1 MQPNQATDPAT
12 DRTTEAMTDTGKQT
26 LGFQTE
32 VTQLLDLMIH
42 ALYSNREIF
51 LRELISNASDACDKL
66 RFEAIDNDKLYEDD
80 SELGIRITA
89 DRDARTIRISDNG
102 VGLSREEA
110 ISNLGTIA
118 RSGTREFFSRL
129 TGDAAKDSNLIG
141 QFGVGF
147 YSSFIVAKRVVVES
161 RRAGMPSDQGVRWS
175 SEGAGE
181 FTVENIDRA
190 QRGTDV
196 TLYLRDNEPDA
207 EDGHEYDSLL
217 EDYKLRSIVRN
228 YSDHISLPIRMKKTQ
243 WDKDKQKTVETDEWE
258 TVNQA
263 RALWLRPKSELTE
276 NDYQEFYRHLSGD
289 TDAPLAYTHNRV
301 EGRTEYTQLLF
312 VPRRAPFDIWDRQQ
326 RHGIRLYVRR
336 VFIMADAEQLMPAYL
351 RFVKGII
358 DSNDLPLN
366 VSREILQESRDVK
379 AIREGC
385 AKRVL
390 SMLEDMAENR
400 KSDYAVFW
408 REFGQVLKEGIG
420 EDIGNQARIAGL
432 LRFNSTVEAPA
443 QPAADVAAK
452 SAQDGKG
459 GKGGEDATTPGAAT
473 QTGDGAT
480 AGGEAPGQ
488 AGEGREKESKG
499 KADDATAAAASD
511 QEDADKLVSLA
522 TYKARMK
529 AGQESIYYV
538 TAETLAAAKNSPHLE
553 IFYKKGIEVLLLSDR
568 VDEWM
573 LSFLTEFDGTP
584 LVSVSRGSLDL
595 GKLAD
600 EEERKRT
607 EQVAGDFK
615 ELIERIAKSLG
626 ERVKEV
632 RVTDRLTDSA
642 SCLVS
647 AEGDISGTLE
657 RLLKQ
662 AGQQAPER
670 KPILEINPQHPLV
683 KQLRTESSSRFDDWS
698 SLLFDQALLAEG
710 GKLEDPSGFVKRM
723 NDLLLALAMASR

>member
-1 MQPNQATDPAT
+1 M
-12 DRTTEAMTDTGKQT
+12 TESGKQT

-32 VTQLLDLMIH
+32 VRQLLDLMIH

-66 RFEAIDNDKLYEDD
+66 RFEAIDNDKLYEGDA
-80 SELGIRITA
+80 ELGIRISV

-110 ISNLGTIA
+110 IANLGTIA

-161 RRAGMPSDQGVRWS
+161 RRAGLPADQGVRWS
-175 SEGAGE
+175 SEGTGD
-181 FTVENIDRA
+181 FTVETIERSA
-190 QRGTDV
+190 RGTDV
-196 TLYLRDNEPDA
+196 TLYLRDNEADA
-207 EDGHEYDSLL
+207 DNGHEYDSLL
-217 EDYKLRSIVRN
+217 EDYKLRGIVRN
-228 YSDHISLPIRMKKTQ
+228 YSDHISLPIRMKKAQ
-243 WDKDKQKTVETDEWE
+243 WDKDQQKMVETDEWE

-263 RALWLRPKSELTE
+263 RALWLRPKNELAE
-276 NDYQEFYRHLSGD
+276 NDYHEFYRHLSGD
-289 TDAPLAYTHNRV
+289 SDAPLAYTHNRV

-326 RHGIRLYVRR
+326 RHGLRLYVRR

-351 RFVKGII
+351 RFVKGVI

-400 KSDYAVFW
+400 PADYSVFW

-420 EDIGNQARIAGL
+420 EDIGNQARIAAL
-432 LRFNSTVEAPA
+432 LRFNSTVDAPA
-443 QPAADVAAK
+443 KPPAGPAAEQGEVGESPDEAKPAEAKAAE
-452 SAQDGKG
+452 A
-459 GKGGEDATTPGAAT
+459 EAAGAAAHEA
-473 QTGDGAT
+473 TGDA
-480 AGGEAPGQ
+480 
-488 AGEGREKESKG
+488 
-499 KADDATAAAASD
+499 
-511 QEDADKLVSLA
+511 DADRLVSLA

-529 AGQESIYYV
+529 SGQASIYYV
-538 TAETLAAAKNSPHLE
+538 TAETLAAARNSPHLE
-553 IFYKKGIEVLLLSDR
+553 IFRKKGIEVLLLCDR

-600 EEERKRT
+600 EEERKKT
-607 EQVAGDFK
+607 EAVAGEFK
-615 ELIERIAKSLG
+615 ELTERIAKSLG

-632 RVTDRLTDSA
+632 RVSDRLTDSA
-642 SCLVS
+642 SCLVT

-670 KPILEINPQHPLV
+670 RPILEINPQHPLV
-683 KQLRTESSSRFDDWS
+683 KQLPSETSARFDDWS

-710 GKLEDPSGFVKRM
+710 GKLDDPAGFVKRM
-723 NDLLLALAMASR
+723 NDLLLALSMASR

>member
-1 MQPNQATDPAT
+1 
-12 DRTTEAMTDTGKQT
+12 MTDTADSGKQT
-26 LGFQTE
+26 LGFQAE
-32 VTQLLDLMIH
+32 VRQLLDLMIH

-66 RFEAIDNDKLYEDD
+66 RFEAIDNDKLYEGEA
-80 SELGIRITA
+80 ELGIRITV

-102 VGLSREEA
+102 IGLSREEA
-110 ISNLGTIA
+110 VANLGTIA

-147 YSSFIVAKRVVVES
+147 YSSFIVAKQVVVES
-161 RRAGMPSDQGVRWS
+161 RRAGLPADHGVRWT

-181 FTVENIDRA
+181 FTVEPIERS

-207 EDGHEYDSLL
+207 EDGHEFDSLL

-228 YSDHISLPIRMKKTQ
+228 YSDHISLPIQMRKTQ

-263 RALWLRPKSELTE
+263 RALWLRPKGELGE
-276 NDYQEFYRHLSGD
+276 NDYQEFYRHLSND
-289 TDAPLAYTHNRV
+289 TDAPLAYTHNKV

-351 RFVKGII
+351 RFVKGVI

-400 KSDYAVFW
+400 KDDYAVFW

-420 EDIGNQARIAGL
+420 EDIGNQARIAAL
-432 LRFNSTVEAPA
+432 LRFNSTMDAPA
-443 QPAADVAAK
+443 
-452 SAQDGKG
+452 SA
-459 GKGGEDATTPGAAT
+459 P
-473 QTGDGAT
+473 
-480 AGGEAPGQ
+480 
-488 AGEGREKESKG
+488 
-499 KADDATAAAASD
+499 AAAADASD
-511 QEDADKLVSLA
+511 ESKPESKEDGKDQAKDEAKVAAGDEAKAEAAEKSDAERLVSLA
-522 TYKARMK
+522 AYKARMK
-529 AGQESIYYV
+529 PGQESIYYV
-538 TAETLAAAKNSPHLE
+538 TGETLAAARNSPHLE
-553 IFYKKGIEVLLLSDR
+553 IFRKKGIEVLLLCDR

-573 LSFLTEFDGTP
+573 LSFLTEFDGTA
-584 LVSVSRGSLDL
+584 LASVSRGSLDL

-607 EQVAGDFK
+607 EAVAGEFK
-615 ELIERIAKSLG
+615 DLTERIGKSLG
-626 ERVKEV
+626 DRVKEV

-670 KPILEINPQHPLV
+670 RPILEINPQHPLV
-683 KQLRTESSSRFDDWS
+683 KQLRAETSSRFDDWS

-723 NDLLLALAMASR
+723 NDLLLALTMASR

>member
-1 MQPNQATDPAT
+1 M
-12 DRTTEAMTDTGKQT
+12 TETGKQT

-32 VTQLLDLMIH
+32 VRQLLDLMIH

-66 RFEAIDNDKLYEDD
+66 RFEAIDNDKLYEGDA
-80 SELGIRITA
+80 ELGIRITV

-102 VGLSREEA
+102 IGLSREEA

-161 RRAGMPSDQGVRWS
+161 RRAGLPADQGVRWS
-175 SEGAGE
+175 SEGTGD
-181 FTVENIDRA
+181 FTIENIERSA
-190 QRGTDV
+190 RGTDV
-196 TLYLRDNEPDA
+196 TLYLRDNETDA
-207 EDGHEYDSLL
+207 DNGHEYDSLL
-217 EDYKLRSIVRN
+217 EDYKLRGIVRN
-228 YSDHISLPIRMKKTQ
+228 YSDHISLPIRMRKTQ
-243 WDKDKQKTVETDEWE
+243 WDKDQQKTVETDEWE

-263 RALWLRPKSELTE
+263 RALWLRPKNELGE
-276 NDYQEFYRHLSGD
+276 NDYHEFYRHLSGD
-289 TDAPLAYTHNRV
+289 GDAPLAYTHNRV

-351 RFVKGII
+351 RFVKGVI

-400 KSDYAVFW
+400 PADYAVFW

-420 EDIGNQARIAGL
+420 EDIGNQARIAAL
-432 LRFNSTVEAPA
+432 LRFNSTVDAPA
-443 QPAADVAAK
+443 QAPGEAAGEASAGEAKDQVKDEAKDPAKNAQPEPAADGGDAK
-452 SAQDGKG
+452 
-459 GKGGEDATTPGAAT
+459 AT
-473 QTGDGAT
+473 D
-480 AGGEAPGQ
+480 
-488 AGEGREKESKG
+488 
-499 KADDATAAAASD
+499 ASD
-511 QEDADKLVSLA
+511 SANLVSLA
-522 TYKARMK
+522 AYKARMK
-529 AGQESIYYV
+529 PGQASIYYV
-538 TAETLAAAKNSPHLE
+538 TAETLAAARNSPHLE
-553 IFYKKGIEVLLLSDR
+553 IFRKKGIEVLLLCDR

-600 EEERKRT
+600 EEDRKKT
-607 EQVAGDFK
+607 EAVAGEFK
-615 ELIERIAKSLG
+615 ELTERVAKSLG

-683 KQLRTESSSRFDDWS
+683 KQLRSETSARFDDWS

-710 GKLEDPSGFVKRM
+710 GKLDDPAGFVKRM

>member
-1 MQPNQATDPAT
+1 
-12 DRTTEAMTDTGKQT
+12 MTDTGKQT

-32 VTQLLDLMIH
+32 VRQLLDLMIH

-66 RFEAIDNDKLYEDD
+66 RFEAIDDDKLYEGDPD
-80 SELGIRITA
+80 LGIRITV
-89 DRDARTIRISDNG
+89 DREARTIRISDNG
-102 VGLSREEA
+102 IGLSREEA

-147 YSSFIVAKRVVVES
+147 YSSFIVSRRVVVES
-161 RRAGMPSDQGVRWS
+161 RRAGLPADQGVRWT
-175 SEGAGE
+175 SEGAGD
-181 FTVENIDRA
+181 FTVETIERSA
-190 QRGTDV
+190 RGTDV

-207 EDGHEYDSLL
+207 DNGHEYDSLL
-217 EDYKLRSIVRN
+217 EDYKLRGIVRN
-228 YSDHISLPIRMKKTQ
+228 YSDHISLPIRMRKTQ

-276 NDYQEFYRHLSGD
+276 NDYHEFYRHLSGD
-289 TDAPLAYTHNRV
+289 GDAPLAYTHNKV

-351 RFVKGII
+351 RFVKGVI

-390 SMLEDMAENR
+390 SMLEDMAEHR
-400 KSDYAVFW
+400 KEDYAVFW

-420 EDIGNQARIAGL
+420 EDIGNQARIAAL
-432 LRFNSTVEAPA
+432 LRFNSSVDAPA
-443 QPAADVAAK
+443 QPDTAAGAK
-452 SAQDGKG
+452 DDAKA
-459 GKGGEDATTPGAAT
+459 EDKAEDKAAT
-473 QTGDGAT
+473 QDDGKVEGAAADQAAGGSAGGAAEAADKDTGD
-480 AGGEAPGQ
+480 
-488 AGEGREKESKG
+488 R
-499 KADDATAAAASD
+499 
-511 QEDADKLVSLA
+511 LVSLA
-522 TYKARMK
+522 AYKARMK
-529 AGQESIYYV
+529 PGQEAIYYV
-538 TAETLAAAKNSPHLE
+538 TGETLAAAKNSPHLE
-553 IFYKKGIEVLLLSDR
+553 IFRKKGIEVLLLSDR

-573 LSFLTEFDGTP
+573 LSFLTEFDGTA

-607 EQVAGDFK
+607 ETVAGEFK
-615 ELIERIAKSLG
+615 ELTERIGKSLG
-626 ERVKEV
+626 DRVKEV

-683 KQLRTESSSRFDDWS
+683 KQLRSETSSRFDDWS

-723 NDLLLALAMASR
+723 NDLLLALTMVSR

>member
-1 MQPNQATDPAT
+1 
-12 DRTTEAMTDTGKQT
+12 MTDTADSGKQT
-26 LGFQTE
+26 LGFQAE
-32 VTQLLDLMIH
+32 VRQLLDLMIH

-66 RFEAIDNDKLYEDD
+66 RFEAIDNDKLYEGEA
-80 SELGIRITA
+80 ELGIRITV

-102 VGLSREEA
+102 IGLSREEA
-110 ISNLGTIA
+110 VANLGTIA

-147 YSSFIVAKRVVVES
+147 YSSFIVAKQVVVES
-161 RRAGMPSDQGVRWS
+161 RRAGLPADQGVRWT

-181 FTVENIDRA
+181 FTVEPIERS

-207 EDGHEYDSLL
+207 EDGHEFDSLL

-228 YSDHISLPIRMKKTQ
+228 YSDHISLPIQMRKTQ

-263 RALWLRPKSELTE
+263 RALWLRPKGELGE
-276 NDYQEFYRHLSGD
+276 NDYQEFYRHLSND
-289 TDAPLAYTHNRV
+289 TDAPLAYTHNKV

-351 RFVKGII
+351 RFVKGVI

-400 KSDYAVFW
+400 KDDYAVFW

-420 EDIGNQARIAGL
+420 EDIGNQARIAAL
-432 LRFNSTVEAPA
+432 LRFNSTMDAPA
-443 QPAADVAAK
+443 
-452 SAQDGKG
+452 SA
-459 GKGGEDATTPGAAT
+459 P
-473 QTGDGAT
+473 
-480 AGGEAPGQ
+480 
-488 AGEGREKESKG
+488 
-499 KADDATAAAASD
+499 AAAADASD
-511 QEDADKLVSLA
+511 ESKPESKEDGKDQAKDEAKVAAGDEAKAEAAEKSDAERLVSLA
-522 TYKARMK
+522 AYKARMK
-529 AGQESIYYV
+529 PGQESIYYV
-538 TAETLAAAKNSPHLE
+538 TGETLAAARNSPHLE
-553 IFYKKGIEVLLLSDR
+553 IFRKKGIEVLLLCDR

-573 LSFLTEFDGTP
+573 LSFLTEFDGTA
-584 LVSVSRGSLDL
+584 LASVSRGSLDL

-607 EQVAGDFK
+607 EAVAGEFK
-615 ELIERIAKSLG
+615 DLTERIGKSLG
-626 ERVKEV
+626 DRVKEV

-670 KPILEINPQHPLV
+670 RPILEINPQHPLV
-683 KQLRTESSSRFDDWS
+683 KQLRAETSSRFDDWS

-723 NDLLLALAMASR
+723 NDLLLALTVASR

>member
-1 MQPNQATDPAT
+1 
-12 DRTTEAMTDTGKQT
+12 MTDTADSGKQT
-26 LGFQTE
+26 LGFQAE
-32 VTQLLDLMIH
+32 VRQLLDLMIH

-66 RFEAIDNDKLYEDD
+66 RFEAIDNDKLYEGEA
-80 SELGIRITA
+80 ELGIRITV

-102 VGLSREEA
+102 IGLSREEA
-110 ISNLGTIA
+110 VANLGTIA

-147 YSSFIVAKRVVVES
+147 YSSFIVAKQVVVES
-161 RRAGMPSDQGVRWS
+161 RRAGLPADQGVRWT

-181 FTVENIDRA
+181 FTVEPIERS

-207 EDGHEYDSLL
+207 EDGHEFDSLL

-228 YSDHISLPIRMKKTQ
+228 YSDHISLPIQMRKTQ

-263 RALWLRPKSELTE
+263 RALWLRPKGELGE
-276 NDYQEFYRHLSGD
+276 NDYQEFYRHLSND
-289 TDAPLAYTHNRV
+289 TDAPLAYTHNKV

-351 RFVKGII
+351 RFVKGVI

-400 KSDYAVFW
+400 KDDYAVFW

-420 EDIGNQARIAGL
+420 EDIGNQARIAAL
-432 LRFNSTVEAPA
+432 LRFNSTMDAPA
-443 QPAADVAAK
+443 SAPAAAEA
-452 SAQDGKG
+452 DG
-459 GKGGEDATTPGAAT
+459 
-473 QTGDGAT
+473 
-480 AGGEAPGQ
+480 
-488 AGEGREKESKG
+488 
-499 KADDATAAAASD
+499 DATASATAPARAA
-511 QEDADKLVSLA
+511 
-522 TYKARMK
+522 
-529 AGQESIYYV
+529 
-538 TAETLAAAKNSPHLE
+538 
-553 IFYKKGIEVLLLSDR
+553 
-568 VDEWM
+568 
-573 LSFLTEFDGTP
+573 
-584 LVSVSRGSLDL
+584 RGNR
-595 GKLAD
+595 
-600 EEERKRT
+600 E
-607 EQVAGDFK
+607 
-615 ELIERIAKSLG
+615 
-626 ERVKEV
+626 
-632 RVTDRLTDSA
+632 
-642 SCLVS
+642 
-647 AEGDISGTLE
+647 
-657 RLLKQ
+657 
-662 AGQQAPER
+662 
-670 KPILEINPQHPLV
+670 
-683 KQLRTESSSRFDDWS
+683 
-698 SLLFDQALLAEG
+698 
-710 GKLEDPSGFVKRM
+710 
-723 NDLLLALAMASR
+723 